1 MRRRRRVLVLAVAV
15 AVAVAVAGS
24 IVDPASAAAPPTITS
39 AQVRAA
45 KVGWSR
51 FVADNFATPDAV
63 QEPCPLVAADGAVA
77 RVQALGLVPS
87 ALPFGVALYRDATG
101 AGIIGIV
108 CGNDLTDPQNPPEST
123 SFAVEATLLDGQAV
137 FPQHVLRAAG
147 QGTGITASPEL
158 GGEIIARCRT
168 DQFVCVASW
177 HRNGLVVTVKLDG
190 PRTDQSEAQVRQL
203 LIAVAP
209 AVVSNLAAVPSP
221 P

>member
-1 MRRRRRVLVLAVAV
+1 MRRHRRGIVLTLAVAV
-15 AVAVAVAGS
+15 AVTVADG
-24 IVDPASAAAPPTITS
+24 ASAAAPPTVTS

-63 QEPCPLVAADGAVA
+63 QDPCPLLAPDVAVT

-87 ALPFGVALYRDATG
+87 ALPYGVALYRDATG

-108 CGNDLTDPQNPPEST
+108 CGNDLTDAQNPPEST
-123 SFAVEATLLDGQAV
+123 SFAVEATLLDGRAV

-147 QGTGITASPEL
+147 QGTGIFASPEL
-158 GGEIIARCRT
+158 GGEVITRCRT
-168 DQFVCVASW
+168 DPFLCLASW

-190 PRTDQSEAQVRQL
+190 PRTEQSEAQALQL
-203 LIAVAP
+203 LVAVAP
-209 AVVSNLAAVPSP
+209 TVVANLAAVPP
-221 P
+221 PP